1 MVESGGKIGAAWRL
15 SELLR
20 QWKCACHVILNGPAS
35 VSASALQ
42 CGSTCLNHA
51 IRNCRI
57 PMPSSDAKDD
67 ETKPRLTNTLQEV
80 RQDLPNRRISKR
92 WLCPRSRRWRVRGSR
107 TPLKGRRRLL
117 CQRDLLGATTT
128 MTTFHC
134 GWLSPPLAAPIPT
147 LKSWPESVIPNTCH
161 GPPYSL
167 QPVLAPSRHLRSRFP
182 SFLLAMSAVALNV
195 FLLWHPHLG
204 SYGGTPR
211 IAEP

>member
-147 LKSWPESVIPNTCH
+147 LKSWPESVSHSKHLSWTALLSTTGLGAFTTPAQSFPFVPSCH
-161 GPPYSL
+161 VRRCPECVPAMASSPR
-167 QPVLAPSRHLRSRFP
+167 QLRRYT
-182 SFLLAMSAVALNV
+182 A
-195 FLLWHPHLG
+195 H
-204 SYGGTPR
+204 R
-211 IAEP
+211 